1 MICVTPLGQEDGGTP
16 PHTPGDQ
23 PSWAQSL
30 QPRPPGHR
38 PPPCPHSRAPEPSGG
53 VQNLRRVSP
62 KRGAEPRV
70 RGCASG
76 TCSDVSDVLR
86 GSSRPAGWGRL
97 PSHCVG
103 VGGGQPLPA
112 GGTCFLERES
122 LLRDRGTQE
131 PPLGL
136 ARVTEAKHSKPG
148 PALERVR
155 PAGRWGRPDLLTLGP
170 GTGAS
175 GRVVSSMY
183 GCFSGLLEAGGSFQV
198 GHRASPAL
206 LEGGHRC
213 VLVIKGPL
221 CGVDAS
227 QCRLLG
233 WFRVALR
240 NQMKWQQ
247 MLVFLEAQRF
257 CIMLNQT
264 PRSHQ
269 FRRRLPAWPALC
281 PAVR

>member
-1 MICVTPLGQEDGGTP
+1 M
-16 PHTPGDQ
+16 
-23 PSWAQSL
+23 
-30 QPRPPGHR
+30 
-38 PPPCPHSRAPEPSGG
+38 
-53 VQNLRRVSP
+53 
-62 KRGAEPRV
+62 
-70 RGCASG
+70 
-76 TCSDVSDVLR
+76 
-86 GSSRPAGWGRL
+86 
-97 PSHCVG
+97 
-103 VGGGQPLPA
+103 
-112 GGTCFLERES
+112 
-122 LLRDRGTQE
+122 
-131 PPLGL
+131 GL

-213 VLVIKGPL
+213 VLVIEGPL

-247 MLVFLEAQRF
+247 MLIFLEAQRF
-257 CIMLNQT
+257 CIVLNQT